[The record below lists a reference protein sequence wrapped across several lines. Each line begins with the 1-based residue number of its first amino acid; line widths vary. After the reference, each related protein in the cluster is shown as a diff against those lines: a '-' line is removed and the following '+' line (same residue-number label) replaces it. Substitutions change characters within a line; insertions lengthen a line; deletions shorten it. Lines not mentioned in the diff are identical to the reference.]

1 MTEILKTA
9 TKRRRKV
16 KVKFITVTN
25 VFIGL
30 CAILI
35 YNFPSVLKKIIT
47 KLSAEEKSTDQI
59 KYPIV
64 ITLPLFATIKS
75 AMFFCIWNAIL
86 NKHVT
91 FLMLYKFH

>member
-30 CAILI
+30 CAILQ
-35 YNFPSVLKKIIT
+35 FFFGFKKFIT

-75 AMFFCIWNAIL
+75 AMFFCIWNTIL

-91 FLMLYKFH
+91 F

>member
-30 CAILI
+30 CAILQ
-35 YNFPSVLKKIIT
+35 FSFCFKKFII

-59 KYPIV
+59 NCNNIAFVCYNQECNV
-64 ITLPLFATIKS
+64 
-75 AMFFCIWNAIL
+75 
-86 NKHVT
+86 
-91 FLMLYKFH
+91 FLHMEYDPK

>member
-30 CAILI
+30 CAILQ
-35 YNFPSVLKKIIT
+35 FSFCFKKFIT

-64 ITLPLFATIKS
+64 ITLPLFATIES
-75 AMFFCIWNAIL
+75 AMFFCIWNTIL

-91 FLMLYKFH
+91 FEMLYKFH

>member
-30 CAILI
+30 CAILQ
-35 YNFPSVLKKIIT
+35 FSFCFKKFIT

-75 AMFFCIWNAIL
+75 VMFFCIWNTIL

-91 FLMLYKFH
+91 F

>member
-1 MTEILKTA
+1 MFSLGF
-9 TKRRRKV
+9 V
-16 KVKFITVTN
+16 QF
-25 VFIGL
+25 
-30 CAILI
+30 
-35 YNFPSVLKKIIT
+35 YNFPSVLKKFIT

-75 AMFFCIWNAIL
+75 AMFFCIWNTIL

-91 FLMLYKFH
+91 FEMLYKFH

>member
-1 MTEILKTA
+1 MFSLGF
-9 TKRRRKV
+9 V
-16 KVKFITVTN
+16 QF
-25 VFIGL
+25 
-30 CAILI
+30 
-35 YNFPSVLKKIIT
+35 YNFPSVLKKFII

-75 AMFFCIWNAIL
+75 AMFFCIWNTIL

-91 FLMLYKFH
+91 F

>member
-30 CAILI
+30 CAILQ
-35 YNFPSVLKKIIT
+35 FSFCFKKFII

-75 AMFFCIWNAIL
+75 AMFFCIWNTIL

-91 FLMLYKFH
+91 F